1 MKTGK
6 RTREDIGQADSR
18 AVQVSEV
25 FTPTGE
31 LLMYE
36 TKDGKT
42 RIECRFAEE
51 TLWMS
56 QSLIAELFQKD
67 VRTVNEHLQNIFE
80 EAELDPV
87 RTIRRFRTLRTEGSR
102 TVVRLID
109 YYNLDAILAVGYRV
123 KSQRGTQFR
132 QWATDQLREYLVK
145 GFVLDDERLKHPAV
159 KGLAAP
165 DHFDEMLE
173 RIRDIRAS
181 EARVYLRVKEIFA
194 LAADYDPTRPDAAA
208 FFKIMQNKL
217 HVAATGKTGA
227 ELVFARAD
235 LTAENMG
242 LKSWKAGSVHKSDV
256 PVARNYLTQEE
267 VSGLNRIVV
276 MWLDFAEDQTLQRK
290 EIFLKDWET
299 KLDNFLRF
307 AERQVLTNAGTV
319 SHDQAVEKAE
329 AEYELFA
336 VRRREWLEAEGQR
349 ETVQALET
357 VAREMEPTAKPKRG
371 KKKDA

>member
-6 RTREDIGQADSR
+6 RTQEDIGQTESR
-18 AVQVSEV
+18 VVRVSEV
-25 FTPTGE
+25 FAPTGE

-67 VRTVNEHLQNIFE
+67 VRTVNEHLQNIFA

-109 YYNLDAILAVGYRV
+109 HYNLDAVLAVGYRV
-123 KSQRGTQFR
+123 RSLRGTQFR

-159 KGLAAP
+159 KGIAAP

-194 LAADYDPTRPDAAA
+194 LAADYDPVRPDAAA

-235 LTAENMG
+235 HTAENMG

-256 PVARNYLTQEE
+256 SVAKNYLTQEE

-336 VRRREWLEAEGQR
+336 ARRREWLEAEGQR
-349 ETVQALET
+349 ETVEALET
-357 VAREMEPTAKPKRG
+357 VAHQLEPAARPKRG
-371 KKKDA
+371 KKGA

>member
-1 MKTGK
+1 MP
-6 RTREDIGQADSR
+6 ADV
-18 AVQVSEV
+18 AL
-25 FTPTGE
+25 PGE

-36 TKDGKT
+36 SEDGKT

-51 TLWMS
+51 TVWMS
-56 QSLIAELFQKD
+56 QAQIAELFQKD

-80 EAELDPV
+80 EAELDPG
-87 RTIRRFRTLRTEGSR
+87 RTIRRFRIVRTEGSR
-102 TVVRLID
+102 EVARLID
-109 YYNLDAILAVGYRV
+109 HYNLDAVLAVGYRV

-159 KGLAAP
+159 KGIAAP

-181 EARVYLRVKEIFA
+181 EARVYLRVKEI
-194 LAADYDPTRPDAAA
+194 RPDAAA
-208 FFKIMQNKL
+208 FFKVMQNKL
-217 HVAATGKTGA
+217 HAAATGKTGA

-235 LTAENMG
+235 HTAANMG

-256 PVARNYLTQEE
+256 SVAKNYLTRDEI
-267 VSGLNRIVV
+267 SGLNRIVV

-290 EIFLKDWET
+290 QIFLKDWGT

-307 AERQVLTNAGTV
+307 TERQVLTNAGSV
-319 SHDQAVEKAE
+319 SHDQAVERAE

-336 VRRREWLEAEGQR
+336 ARRREWLEAEGQR
-349 ETVQALET
+349 ETVQTLET
-357 VAREMEPTAKPKRG
+357 VARQLEQAAKPKRG
-371 KKKDA
+371 KKGA

>member
-1 MKTGK
+1 MKE
-6 RTREDIGQADSR
+6 RPEIASAEVR
-18 AVQVSEV
+18 AVAVPMTTDPASS
-25 FTPTGE
+25 GE

-36 TKDGKT
+36 TEDGKA
-42 RIECRFAEE
+42 RIDCRLSGE
-51 TLWMS
+51 TLWLS
-56 QSLIAELFQKD
+56 QAQMAELFQ
-67 VRTVNEHLQNIFE
+67 TTSQNITLHLKALYE
-80 EAELDPV
+80 EGEINKAATSKDFLQV
-87 RTIRRFRTLRTEGSR
+87 RTEGKRSVHR
-102 TVVRLID
+102 TVQ
-109 YYNLDAILAVGYRV
+109 YYNLDGVLAVGYRV
-123 KSQRGTQFR
+123 RSLRGTQFR
-132 QWATDQLREYLVK
+132 QWATDHLREYLVK

-159 KGLAAP
+159 KGIAAP

-235 LTAENMG
+235 HITENMG

-256 PVARNYLTQEE
+256 SVAKNYLTQEE

-307 AERQVLTNAGTV
+307 TERQVLTNAGTV
-319 SHDQAVEKAE
+319 SHDEAVEKAE

-336 VRRREWLEAEGQR
+336 ARRREWLEAEGQR
-349 ETVQALET
+349 ETVEALET
-357 VAREMEPTAKPKRG
+357 VAHQLEPLAKPKRG
-371 KKKDA
+371 KKGA

>member
-1 MKTGK
+1 
-6 RTREDIGQADSR
+6 
-18 AVQVSEV
+18 
-25 FTPTGE
+25 
-31 LLMYE
+31 MYE
-36 TKDGKT
+36 TEDGKA

-56 QSLIAELFQKD
+56 QAQMAELFQ
-67 VRTVNEHLQNIFE
+67 TTPQNITLHLKALYE
-80 EAELDPV
+80 EGEINRAATSKDFLQV
-87 RTIRRFRTLRTEGSR
+87 RTEGKRSVHR
-102 TVVRLID
+102 TVK
-109 YYNLDAILAVGYRV
+109 YYNLDAVLAVGYRV
-123 KSQRGTQFR
+123 RSLRGTQFR
-132 QWATDQLREYLVK
+132 QWATYQLREYLVK

-159 KGLAAP
+159 TSIAAP

-208 FFKIMQNKL
+208 FFNIMQNKL

-227 ELVFARAD
+227 ELVFTRAD
-235 LTAENMG
+235 HTAANMG
-242 LKSWKAGSVHKSDV
+242 LKGWKAGSLHKSDV
-256 PVARNYLTQEE
+256 SVAKNYLTQEE

-290 EIFLKDWET
+290 QIFLKDWET

-307 AERQVLTNAGTV
+307 TERQVLTNAGTV
-319 SHDQAVEKAE
+319 SHDRAVEKAE

-336 VRRREWLEAEGQR
+336 ARRREWLEAEGQR
-349 ETVQALET
+349 ETVEALET
-357 VAREMEPTAKPKRG
+357 VAHQLEPTVKPKRG
-371 KKKDA
+371 RKGT

>member
-1 MKTGK
+1 MKERPGTPSAK
-6 RTREDIGQADSR
+6 VRTVAVPVTAD
-18 AVQVSEV
+18 VV
-25 FTPTGE
+25 PPGE

-80 EAELDPV
+80 EAELDPI
-87 RTIRRFRTLRTEGSR
+87 RTIRRFRTVRIEGSR
-102 TVVRLID
+102 KVVRLID
-109 YYNLDAILAVGYRV
+109 HYSLDAILAVGYRV

-159 KGLAAP
+159 KGIAVP

-208 FFKIMQNKL
+208 FFKIMENKL
-217 HVAATGKTGA
+217 HVAATGQTGA
-227 ELVFARAD
+227 ELVFARTD
-235 LTAENMG
+235 HTAANMG

-256 PVARNYLTQEE
+256 SVAKNYLTQDEIT
-267 VSGLNRIVV
+267 GLNRIVV

-290 EIFLKDWET
+290 EIFLKDWKT

-307 AERQVLTNAGTV
+307 TERQVLTNAGTV

-336 VRRREWLEAEGQR
+336 ARRREWLEAEGQR

-357 VAREMEPTAKPKRG
+357 VARQLEPTVKPKRG
-371 KKKDA
+371 RKGE

>member
-1 MKTGK
+1 
-6 RTREDIGQADSR
+6 
-18 AVQVSEV
+18 
-25 FTPTGE
+25 
-31 LLMYE
+31 MYE
-36 TKDGKT
+36 TEDGKA

-56 QSLIAELFQKD
+56 QAQMAELFQ
-67 VRTVNEHLQNIFE
+67 TTPQNITLHLKALYE
-80 EAELDPV
+80 EGEINKAATSKDFLQV
-87 RTIRRFRTLRTEGSR
+87 RTEGKRSVHR
-102 TVVRLID
+102 TVQ
-109 YYNLDAILAVGYRV
+109 YYNLDAVLAVGYRV
-123 KSQRGTQFR
+123 RSLRGTQFR

-145 GFVLDDERLKHPAV
+145 GFVLDDERLKHHAV
-159 KGLAAP
+159 KGIAAP

-235 LTAENMG
+235 HTAANLG
-242 LKSWKAGSVHKSDV
+242 LKSWKAGSAHKSDV
-256 PVARNYLTQEE
+256 SVAQNYLTQEE

-307 AERQVLTNAGTV
+307 TERQVLTNAGTV

-336 VRRREWLEAEGQR
+336 ARRREWLEAEGQR
-349 ETVQALET
+349 ETVEALET
-357 VAREMEPTAKPKRG
+357 VARQLEPKVKPKRG
-371 KKKDA
+371 KKGA

>member
-6 RTREDIGQADSR
+6 RTQEDIRQVDSR

-25 FTPTGE
+25 FAPTGE
-31 LLMYE
+31 LLLYE
-36 TKDGKT
+36 TEDGKA

-56 QSLIAELFQKD
+56 QAQMAELFQ
-67 VRTVNEHLQNIFE
+67 VAIPTINEHLQHLYE
-80 EAELDPV
+80 EGEILPGA
-87 RTIRRFRTLRTEGSR
+87 TLRKLRIVRQEGAR
-102 TVVRLID
+102 QVARHIA
-109 YYNLDAILAVGYRV
+109 YYNLDAVLAVGYRV
-123 KSQRGTQFR
+123 RSLRGIQFR

-145 GFVLDDERLKHPAV
+145 GFVLDDERLKHPVV
-159 KGLAAP
+159 KGIAAP
-165 DHFDEMLE
+165 DHYDEMLE

-235 LTAENMG
+235 HTAANMG

-256 PVARNYLTQEE
+256 SVAKNYLTQEE

-307 AERQVLTNAGTV
+307 TERQVLTNAGTV

-336 VRRREWLEAEGQR
+336 ARRREWLEAEGQR
-349 ETVQALET
+349 ETLGALET
-357 VAREMEPTAKPKRG
+357 VARQLEPTEKPKRG
-371 KKKDA
+371 KKGE

>member
-1 MKTGK
+1 MVMKERPGTPSA
-6 RTREDIGQADSR
+6 EVR
-18 AVQVSEV
+18 AVAVPMTADLAPS
-25 FTPTGE
+25 GE

-36 TKDGKT
+36 TEDGHT

-87 RTIRRFRTLRTEGSR
+87 RTIRRFRILRTEGSR
-102 TVVRLID
+102 KVVRLID
-109 YYNLDAILAVGYRV
+109 HYNLDAILAVGYRV

-159 KGLAAP
+159 KGIAAP

-227 ELVFARAD
+227 ELVFTRAD
-235 LTAENMG
+235 HTAANMG
-242 LKSWKAGSVHKSDV
+242 LKSWKTGFLHKSDV
-256 PVARNYLTQEE
+256 SVAKNYLTQDE

-299 KLDNFLRF
+299 KLDKFLRF
-307 AERQVLTNAGTV
+307 TERQVLTNAGTV

-329 AEYELFA
+329 AQYELFA
-336 VRRREWLEAEGQR
+336 ARRREWLESEGQR

-357 VAREMEPTAKPKRG
+357 IAHQLEPTAKPKRG
-371 KKKDA
+371 KKDA

>member
-6 RTREDIGQADSR
+6 QTQEDIRQADSR
-18 AVQVSEV
+18 DVRVSEV
-25 FTPTGE
+25 FAPTGE
-31 LLMYE
+31 LLLYE
-36 TKDGKT
+36 TEDGKA

-56 QSLIAELFQKD
+56 QAQMAELFQ
-67 VRTVNEHLQNIFE
+67 TTPQNITLHLKALYE
-80 EAELDPV
+80 EGEINRAATSKDFLKV
-87 RTIRRFRTLRTEGSR
+87 RTEGKRSVHR
-102 TVVRLID
+102 TVQ
-109 YYNLDAILAVGYRV
+109 YYNLDGVLAVGYRV
-123 KSQRGTQFR
+123 RSLRGTQFR

-145 GFVLDDERLKHPAV
+145 GFVLDDERLKHPVV
-159 KGLAAP
+159 KGIAAP

-194 LAADYDPTRPDAAA
+194 LAADYDPVRPDAAA
-208 FFKIMQNKL
+208 FFNIMQNKL

-227 ELVFARAD
+227 ELVFTRAD
-235 LTAENMG
+235 HTAANMG
-242 LKSWKAGSVHKSDV
+242 LKSWKTGSVHKSDV
-256 PVARNYLTQEE
+256 SVAKNYLTQDE

-307 AERQVLTNAGTV
+307 TERQVLTNAGTV

-336 VRRREWLEAEGQR
+336 ARRRKWLEAEGQR

-357 VAREMEPTAKPKRG
+357 VARQLEPTAKPKRG
-371 KKKDA
+371 KKGT

>member
-6 RTREDIGQADSR
+6 QTQEDIRQADSR

-25 FTPTGE
+25 FAPTSE
-31 LLMYE
+31 LLLYE
-36 TKDGKT
+36 TEDGKT
-42 RIECRFAEE
+42 RIECRFAAEMP
-51 TLWMS
+51 WMS
-56 QSLIAELFQKD
+56 QAQMAELFQ
-67 VRTVNEHLQNIFE
+67 TTPQNITLHLKALYE
-80 EAELDPV
+80 EGEINKAATSKDFLQV
-87 RTIRRFRTLRTEGSR
+87 RTEGKRSVHR
-102 TVVRLID
+102 MVQ
-109 YYNLDAILAVGYRV
+109 YYNLDSVLAVGYRV
-123 KSQRGTQFR
+123 RSLRGTQFR

-159 KGLAAP
+159 KGIAAP

-181 EARVYLRVKEIFA
+181 EARVYLRVKEVFA

-227 ELVFARAD
+227 ELVFTRAD
-235 LTAENMG
+235 HTAANMG
-242 LKSWKAGSVHKSDV
+242 LKGWKAGSVHKSDV
-256 PVARNYLTQEE
+256 SVAKNYLTQDE
-267 VSGLNRIVV
+267 VTGLNRIVV

-299 KLDNFLRF
+299 KLDKFLRF

-336 VRRREWLEAEGQR
+336 ARRREWLEAEGQR
-349 ETVQALET
+349 EAVEALET
-357 VAREMEPTAKPKRG
+357 VAHQLEPTAKPKRG
-371 KKKDA
+371 KKGA

>member
-6 RTREDIGQADSR
+6 RTQEDIRQVDSR

-25 FTPTGE
+25 FAPTGE
-31 LLMYE
+31 LLLYE
-36 TKDGKT
+36 TEDGKA
-42 RIECRFAEE
+42 RIDCRLSGE
-51 TLWMS
+51 TLWLS
-56 QSLIAELFQKD
+56 QAQMAELFQ
-67 VRTVNEHLQNIFE
+67 VAIPTVNEHLQHLYQDGEILPG
-80 EAELDPV
+80 A
-87 RTIRRFRTLRTEGSR
+87 TIRKFRIVRQEGTRQVSR
-102 TVVRLID
+102 HID
-109 YYNLDAILAVGYRV
+109 YYNLDAVLAVGYRV
-123 KSQRGTQFR
+123 RSLRGIQFR

-159 KGLAAP
+159 KGIAAP

-235 LTAENMG
+235 HTAANMG

-256 PVARNYLTQEE
+256 SVAKNYLTQEE

-307 AERQVLTNAGTV
+307 TERQVLTNAGTV

-336 VRRREWLEAEGQR
+336 ARRREWLEAEGQR
-349 ETVQALET
+349 ETLGALET
-357 VAREMEPTAKPKRG
+357 VARQLEPTEKPKRG
-371 KKKDA
+371 KKGE

>member
-1 MKTGK
+1 MKERPGTPSAEV
-6 RTREDIGQADSR
+6 RTVAVPVTADLAPS
-18 AVQVSEV
+18 
-25 FTPTGE
+25 GE

-36 TKDGKT
+36 TEDGHT

-87 RTIRRFRTLRTEGSR
+87 RTIRRFRILRTEGSR
-102 TVVRLID
+102 KVVRLID
-109 YYNLDAILAVGYRV
+109 HYNLDAILAVGYRV
-123 KSQRGTQFR
+123 KSQRGTQFH

-159 KGLAAP
+159 KGIAVP

-194 LAADYDPTRPDAAA
+194 LAADYDPTRSDAAA

-235 LTAENMG
+235 HATENMG

-256 PVARNYLTQEE
+256 SVARNYLTQEE

-299 KLDNFLRF
+299 KLDNFLQF

-336 VRRREWLEAEGQR
+336 ARRREWLEAEGQR
-349 ETVQALET
+349 DTVEALET
-357 VAREMEPTAKPKRG
+357 VARELEPKVKSQRG
-371 KKKDA
+371 RKKDA

>member
-6 RTREDIGQADSR
+6 QTQEDIRQADSR
-18 AVQVSEV
+18 DVRVSEV
-25 FTPTGE
+25 FAPTGE
-31 LLMYE
+31 LLLYE
-36 TKDGKT
+36 TEDGKA

-56 QSLIAELFQKD
+56 QAQMAELFQ
-67 VRTVNEHLQNIFE
+67 TTPQNITLHLKALYE
-80 EAELDPV
+80 EGEINRAATSKDFLKV
-87 RTIRRFRTLRTEGSR
+87 RTEGKRSVHR
-102 TVVRLID
+102 TVQ
-109 YYNLDAILAVGYRV
+109 YYNLDGVLAVGYRV
-123 KSQRGTQFR
+123 RSLRGTQFR

-145 GFVLDDERLKHPAV
+145 GFVLDDERLKHPVV
-159 KGLAAP
+159 KGIAAP

-194 LAADYDPTRPDAAA
+194 LAADYDPVRPDAAA
-208 FFKIMQNKL
+208 FFNIMQNKL

-227 ELVFARAD
+227 ELVFTRAD
-235 LTAENMG
+235 HTAANMG
-242 LKSWKAGSVHKSDV
+242 LKSWKTGSVHKSDV
-256 PVARNYLTQEE
+256 SVAKNYLTQDE

-307 AERQVLTNAGTV
+307 TERQVLTNAGTV

-329 AEYELFA
+329 AAYELFA
-336 VRRREWLEAEGQR
+336 ARRREWLEAEGQR
-349 ETVQALET
+349 ETVEALET
-357 VAREMEPTAKPKRG
+357 VARQLEPPAKPKRG
-371 KKKDA
+371 KKGT